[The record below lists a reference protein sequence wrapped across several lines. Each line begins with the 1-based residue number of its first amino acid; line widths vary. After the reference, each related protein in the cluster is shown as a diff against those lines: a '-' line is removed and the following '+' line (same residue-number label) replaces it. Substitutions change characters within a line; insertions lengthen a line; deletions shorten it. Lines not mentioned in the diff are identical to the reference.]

1 MSRRNLQVTS
11 NRNCPLFLD
20 RGFAQAAFGKSGSRV
35 LEFLRCGGDAIK
47 TSAGRKIKVPD
58 KIDTGNILIEEG
70 TLLPEALRIERES
83 CVPGWRVVRGLDGY
97 ALDREVRKVGWTFFC
112 LAGEIKATVFG
123 FEKQSMMHRAIEQ
136 ILAKAKPEKFN
147 SLEITGVVSLG
158 SEHFPILRCVT
169 VSARSRHIQGNAIL
183 SGADDVRKR
192 DADSK
197 MRRSRQ
203 ETYRLPGEELRSE
216 EATSDDAAERVGIPV
231 A

>member
-1 MSRRNLQVTS
+1 
-11 NRNCPLFLD
+11 
-20 RGFAQAAFGKSGSRV
+20 
-35 LEFLRCGGDAIK
+35 
-47 TSAGRKIKVPD
+47 VPD
-58 KIDTGNILIEEG
+58 KPNKIDTGNILIEEG

-83 CVPGWRVVRGLDGY
+83 CVPGWTVVRGLDGY
-97 ALDREVRKVGWTFFC
+97 ALDREVRKAGWTFFC

-123 FEKQSMMHRAIEQ
+123 FEKQSMVRRAIER

-183 SGADDVRKR
+183 SSADDVRKR
-192 DADSK
+192 NADAK
-197 MRRSRQ
+197 IRHIRQ
-203 ETYRLPGEELRSE
+203 ETYRPRGEKLRSE
-216 EATSDDAAERVGIPV
+216 EATSDEAAERVAIPV